1 MLGLENQ
8 VWRSSVLGQILRH
21 QDVETCVTC
30 ANVERKLLLQTTF
43 HILYHS
49 NFKDRWCQD
58 IVSLFEI

>member
-8 VWRSSVLGQILRH
+8 VWGSSVLGQVLRH
-21 QDVETCVTC
+21 QDVEKCVTC

-49 NFKDRWCQD
+49 N
-58 IVSLFEI
+58 L